1 MKKRLWIIVGT
12 IVMACLLLACTYM
25 ESALNKRSIYS
36 EIQLLVNGK
45 EIVELWE
52 NEETNSVYA
61 FFPSYA
67 ELDKTEFLFNDR
79 INVIIDGTKIEN
91 RDDCSSY
98 ELNQKH
104 SLSINGAS
112 PVDLF
117 FLQSANTASMYL
129 NTATG
134 SMDQTDKDKK
144 KKERVNIV
152 LYSQD
157 GSLDYSGSFKDQI
170 RGHGNHTWLAYEKK
184 SYNLYMD
191 KEVNL
196 LGMGSGKKW
205 VLLGNTRDD
214 THLRNKI
221 IMDFARETGSY
232 DGFSPASAYVNLYA
246 NGKYLG
252 LYLLCRSVDDTLET
266 AFSMSEGEHFSVEL
280 LPSIRIESG
289 KDTVQFNESMAVEI
303 GSPHIL
309 SKEDKS
315 RIENFILSFDRFI
328 NDKDPS
334 KEGLSDFIDKQ
345 TWAEKYLVD
354 LVFNEYDASYAS
366 KFYWGSLNDMRLYAG
381 PCWDYDLAIGYHSIY
396 NSFVDEKKWRSAGEN
411 DGIPWNYGLWCIP
424 EFKDYV
430 IELYNDKFRSKLVS
444 LVDTEIEE
452 KAAEIAA
459 AMELERSR
467 WPELYGS
474 YNNYMDAVDDLITY
488 MDQRIDFLDSYWVK
502 GEPYCVVTLN
512 DPYGLS
518 LNCYYP
524 KNTVS
529 SNLLKPYQLAD
540 EGETT
545 WYYEDTLEP
554 FDYKTVINEDISLIS
569 KGYINQINRVEE
581 ISTDFKITVASL
593 FVFTGMLVVFCF
605 FDLRNTRR

>member
-191 KEVNL
+191 KAVNL

-221 IMDFARETGSY
+221 IMDFARENGSY

-467 WPELYGS
+467 WPELYGN

-540 EGETT
+540 EGETI
-545 WYYEDTLEP
+545 WYYEDTMEP

-569 KGYINQINRVEE
+569 KGYINQINKVEE

-593 FVFTGMLVVFCF
+593 LVFTGMLVAFCF

>member
-1 MKKRLWIIVGT
+1 MKKRLWVIVGT
-12 IVMACLLLACTYM
+12 IVMACLLLACAYI

-52 NEETNSVYA
+52 NEGTNSVYA
-61 FFPSYA
+61 FLPSYA
-67 ELDKTEFLFNDR
+67 ELDKTQLLFNER
-79 INVIIDGTKIEN
+79 INVNIYGNKIEN
-91 RDDCSSY
+91 RVDCSSY
-98 ELNQKH
+98 ELNKKY
-104 SLSINGAS
+104 SLSINGTS

-221 IMDFARETGSY
+221 IMDFARENGSY
-232 DGFSPASAYVNLYA
+232 EGFSPASAYVNLYA

-252 LYLLCRSVDDTLET
+252 LYLLCRSVDDTLE
-266 AFSMSEGEHFSVEL
+266 AVFSMSEGDHFSVEL

-289 KDTVQFNESMAVEI
+289 KDTIQFNESMAVEI
-303 GSPHIL
+303 ESLHIL

-315 RIENFILSFDRFI
+315 RIGNFILSFDRFI
-328 NDKDPS
+328 NDRDSS
-334 KEGLSDFIDKQ
+334 KEGLSDFIDIQ

-366 KFYWGSLNDMRLYAG
+366 KFYWGNLNDMRLYAG
-381 PCWDYDLAIGYHSIY
+381 PCWDYDLAIGYHSTY

-424 EFKDYV
+424 EFKEYV
-430 IELYNDKFRSKLVS
+430 IELYNDKFRSKFVS
-444 LVDTEIEE
+444 LIDTEIKE
-452 KAAEIAA
+452 KVAEIAA
-459 AMELERSR
+459 AIELERSR
-467 WPELYGS
+467 WPELYGY

-529 SNLLKPYQLAD
+529 NNLLKPYQLAD
-540 EGETT
+540 EGETI

-569 KGYINQINRVEE
+569 KGYLNQINKVEE
-581 ISTDFKITVASL
+581 ISTGFKITVASL
-593 FVFTGMLVVFCF
+593 FVFIGMLIVFCF

>member
-205 VLLGNTRDD
+205 VLLGNTRDN

-467 WPELYGS
+467 WPELYGN

-569 KGYINQINRVEE
+569 KGYLNQINKVEE
-581 ISTDFKITVASL
+581 ISTGFKITVASL

>member
-1 MKKRLWIIVGT
+1 MKKRLWIMIGT
-12 IVMACLLLACTYM
+12 IVMACLLLACAYM

-36 EIQLLVNGK
+36 EIQLLVNNK

-52 NEETNSVYA
+52 NEETNTVYA
-61 FFPSYA
+61 FLPSYA
-67 ELDKTEFLFNDR
+67 ELDKTKFYFNER
-79 INVIIDGTKIEN
+79 IIVSIDGVKIEN
-91 RDDCSSY
+91 GEECSSY
-98 ELNQKH
+98 ELNKKYSI
-104 SLSINGAS
+104 SLNGTP
-112 PVDLF
+112 PVNLF
-117 FLQSANTASMYL
+117 FLQSANIASMYV

-144 KKERVNIV
+144 KKERANIV
-152 LYSQD
+152 LYTQD
-157 GSLDYSGSFKDQI
+157 GSLDYSGSFNDQI

-221 IMDFARETGSY
+221 VMDFAYENGSY
-232 DGFSPASAYVNLYA
+232 DGFSPASSYVNLYA

-266 AFSMSEGEHFSVEL
+266 AFSMSEGDYFSIEL

-289 KDTVQFNESMAVEI
+289 KDTVQFNEAMAVEI
-303 GSPHIL
+303 GAPGIL
-309 SKEDKS
+309 SKEEKGK
-315 RIENFILSFDRFI
+315 IENFILSFDRFI
-328 NDKDPS
+328 NESGSS
-334 KEGLSDFIDKQ
+334 KEELSDFIDKQ

-354 LVFNEYDASYAS
+354 LIFNEYDASYAS
-366 KFYWGSLNDMRLYAG
+366 KFYWGNMNDMRLYAG
-381 PCWDYDLAIGYHSIY
+381 PCWDYDLAIGYHSTY

-430 IELYNDKFRSKLVS
+430 IELYKNKFRSKLVA
-444 LVDTEIEE
+444 LIDTEIGD
-452 KAAEIAA
+452 KAAEIAT

-467 WPELYGS
+467 WPELYDS
-474 YNNYMDAVDDLITY
+474 YNSYMDAVEDLITY
-488 MDQRIDFLDSYWVK
+488 MNQRIDFLDSYWVK
-502 GEPYCVVTLN
+502 EEPYCVITLK

-518 LNCYYP
+518 LNCYVP
-524 KNTVS
+524 QNTVC
-529 SNLLKPYQLAD
+529 SNLLKPYQLAA
-540 EGETT
+540 EGDTI
-545 WYYEDTLEP
+545 WLYEDTLKP
-554 FDYKTVINEDISLIS
+554 FDYNTVINKDITLIS
-569 KGYINQINRVEE
+569 QAYLNQINKVEE
-581 ISTDFKITVASL
+581 IATDFKITVASL
-593 FVFTGMLVVFCF
+593 IVFIGMVAILILY
-605 FDLRNTRR
+605 DLKIRRR

>member
-205 VLLGNTRDD
+205 VLLGNTRDN

-569 KGYINQINRVEE
+569 KGYLNQINKVEE
-581 ISTDFKITVASL
+581 ISTGFKITVASL

>member
-12 IVMACLLLACTYM
+12 IVMACLLLACAYI

-61 FFPSYA
+61 FLPSYT
-67 ELDKTEFLFNDR
+67 ELDKTQFYFNER
-79 INVIIDGTKIEN
+79 IKINIDDIKIEN
-91 RDDCSSY
+91 RQDCSSY
-98 ELNQKH
+98 ELNKKY
-104 SLSINGAS
+104 SLSINGTS

-117 FLQSANTASMYL
+117 FMQSVNTASMYV

-205 VLLGNTRDD
+205 VLLGNTRDN

-221 IMDFARETGSY
+221 IMDFARENGSY

-266 AFSMSEGEHFSVEL
+266 AFSKSEGDHFFVEL

-303 GSPHIL
+303 GAPRIL
-309 SKEDKS
+309 SKDDKS
-315 RIENFILSFDRFI
+315 KIESFILSFDRFI

-345 TWAEKYLVD
+345 TWAEKYLID

-381 PCWDYDLAIGYHSIY
+381 PCWDYDLAIGYHSTY

-444 LVDTEIEE
+444 LIDTEIEA
-452 KAAEIAA
+452 KAAEIAD

-467 WPELYGS
+467 WPELYGE
-474 YNNYMDAVDDLITY
+474 YKNYMDAVDDLIIY
-488 MDQRIDFLDSYWVK
+488 MDQRIAFLDSYWVK
-502 GEPYCVVTLN
+502 SEPYCVVTLK

-518 LNCYYP
+518 LNCYVP
-524 KNTVS
+524 KDTVCD
-529 SNLLKPYQLAD
+529 NLLKPYQLSD
-540 EGETT
+540 EGETI
-545 WYYEDTLEP
+545 WLYEDTKEP
-554 FDYKTVINEDISLIS
+554 FEYETVIDKDITLIS
-569 KGYINQINRVEE
+569 KGYIDQVNKVEE
-581 ISTDFKITVASL
+581 ISTDIKITAASL
-593 FVFTGMLVVFCF
+593 FVFMGMLFVLCCCE
-605 FDLRNTRR
+605 LRIMRR